1 MNINYKLSNSTLHD
15 EKSKAQKKTNKQ
27 KQNLK
32 KKNPEIT
39 PSPPPPKKKIHHMT
53 ISHYMT
59 QERLIMIKT
68 YYIIIKELHTMTR
81 AHQITMNHAE

>member
-1 MNINYKLSNSTLHD
+1 MMKKVKH
-15 EKSKAQKKTNKQ
+15 KKTQTKT
-27 KQNLK
+27 KFK
-32 KKNPEIT
+32 KKPRNNPL
-39 PSPPPPKKKIHHMT
+39 PPQKKIHHMT

>member
-1 MNINYKLSNSTLHD
+1 MMKKVKH
-15 EKSKAQKKTNKQ
+15 KKKTQTKT
-27 KQNLK
+27 KFK
-32 KKNPEIT
+32 KKQTEIT
-39 PSPPPPKKKIHHMT
+39 PSPPKKKIHHMT

>member
-15 EKSKAQKKTNKQ
+15 EKSKAQKKNPNKN
-27 KQNLK
+27 KILK
-32 KKNPEIT
+32 KNRNNPL
-39 PSPPPPKKKIHHMT
+39 PPPKKKIHHMT

-68 YYIIIKELHTMTR
+68 YYIIIKELHTTTR

>member
-1 MNINYKLSNSTLHD
+1 MMKKVKH
-15 EKSKAQKKTNKQ
+15 KKKTQTKTKFKNKT
-27 KQNLK
+27 
-32 KKNPEIT
+32 EIT
-39 PSPPPPKKKIHHMT
+39 PSPPPKKIHHMT

-59 QERLIMIKT
+59 QERLIMIKP

>member
-15 EKSKAQKKTNKQ
+15 EKSKAQKKTQTKT
-27 KQNLK
+27 KFK
-32 KKNPEIT
+32 KKTRNN
-39 PSPPPPKKKIHHMT
+39 PPPPKKIHHMT

>member
-1 MNINYKLSNSTLHD
+1 MM
-15 EKSKAQKKTNKQ
+15 KKVKHKKNKQ
-27 KQNLK
+27 TKTKFK
-32 KKNPEIT
+32 KKNRNNPL
-39 PSPPPPKKKIHHMT
+39 PPKKKIHHMT

-59 QERLIMIKT
+59 QERLIMIKP

>member
-15 EKSKAQKKTNKQ
+15 EKSKAQKKQTNKN
-27 KQNLK
+27 KILK
-32 KKNPEIT
+32 KNRNNP
-39 PSPPPPKKKIHHMT
+39 PSPKKKIHHMT

-59 QERLIMIKT
+59 QERLIMLKT